1 MRGRMQDF
9 QASYIPPFS
18 PGSAIEGFGVSEVV
32 DSDDPNFKRG
42 EFVAGI
48 TNWEEYTLIHKTG
61 QLRKI
66 QQDDGIPLSYHVG
79 LLGMP
84 GFTAYAGFYEVC
96 APKKGEYVYVSAA
109 SGAVGQLVGQLAKL
123 HGCYVVGS
131 AGTSQKVELLKN
143 KLEFDEAFNYK
154 EELDLEAALARY
166 FPQGIDIYFDN
177 VGGAML
183 DAALGNMRVQGR
195 VAVCGMVSQNSRTS
209 VQSFKNMFSLIS
221 KRITIKGFLQSDF
234 SHLYPQF
241 LEEITSNYK
250 QGKIV
255 YLENMNDGLE
265 SAPAA
270 FVG

>member
-1 MRGRMQDF
+1 ML
-9 QASYIPPFS
+9 P
-18 PGSAIEGFGVSEVV
+18 
-32 DSDDPNFKRG
+32 
-42 EFVAGI
+42 
-48 TNWEEYTLIHKTG
+48 
-61 QLRKI
+61 
-66 QQDDGIPLSYHVG
+66 
-79 LLGMP
+79 
-84 GFTAYAGFYEVC
+84 
-96 APKKGEYVYVSAA
+96 
-109 SGAVGQLVGQLAKL
+109 
-123 HGCYVVGS
+123 
-131 AGTSQKVELLKN
+131 
-143 KLEFDEAFNYK
+143 
-154 EELDLEAALARY
+154 RY

-234 SHLYPQF
+234 SHLYPRF

-270 FVG
+270 FVGLFSGKNVGKQVIRVASE